1 MTGKT
6 HMAVGLAAT
15 SLLLQHPKNRME
27 FGVFLGFAVIGSLM
41 PDVDQKQ
48 STLGH
53 FINVVL
59 ISLLAALVALKI
71 IAIMPQYTDYIHNSS
86 FLNGLFQAETE
97 DILSLS
103 NVFTI
108 IGCILIIINVI
119 AARVTG
125 HRHFAHSFLGLM
137 SFSVGIYLLFGWW
150 ILKPFFIGYVSHM
163 LIDLLNHKDEKLFFP
178 SKFGVSFKLVRTGGM
193 VDHAFAFIAI
203 AVFLIFNLS

>member
-6 HMAVGLAAT
+6 HMAVGLAAS

-53 FINVVL
+53 VINAVT
-59 ISLLAALVALKI
+59 ISLLAALIGLKI
-71 IAIMPQYTDYIHNSS
+71 IGILPQYTEFIQNNS
-86 FLNGLFQAETE
+86 FLKELFQVVTE
-97 DILSLS
+97 DILALS
-103 NVFTI
+103 NAFTI

-119 AARVTG
+119 AARITG

-137 SFSVGIYLLFGWW
+137 SFSLGIFLLFGSWL
-150 ILKPFFIGYVSHM
+150 LKPFLIGYISHM
-163 LIDLLNHKDEKLFFP
+163 FIDLLNHKDEKLFFP
-178 SKFGVSFKLVRTGGM
+178 MKFGVSFNLVRTGSE
-193 VDHAFAFIAI
+193 VDHALAIIAFWI
-203 AVFLIFNLS
+203 FLAFNLS